1 MQFRFDSEAN
11 CLYVSLAKGDVA
23 RTIEL
28 SDMVYVDV
36 DTRGVILGIEFV
48 DADEF
53 IPFLRQSE
61 TAARVPGADAL
72 PTLTRDRV
80 RALFGIMATS

>member
-1 MQFRFDSEAN
+1 MQFRFDPEAN
-11 CLYVSLAKGDVA
+11 SLYISLSKGEVV

-28 SDMVYVDV
+28 NDMVYVDV
-36 DTRGVILGIEFV
+36 DTQGEILGIEFV

-72 PTLTRDRV
+72 PTLIRDRV
-80 RALFGIMATS
+80 RALFGIMAAP